1 MCLCG
6 LIGTVLIAGPAVA
19 QSADVNARLKRIEN
33 DVDTLNRAVYK
44 GETPPPLSQE
54 SNEAAALVQNRL
66 SQIENDLRNI
76 TGKVEEANY
85 ANQQLQQKVDM
96 LEESARMRIEAIEAK
111 LQGGAVATSQAAEPQ
126 QQPGIMGDGEPPA
139 PTPVA
144 VDSSVEIN
152 QPQLGTTPGGM
163 DAASLYEQG
172 FAEIK
177 KENYAG
183 AEALFNKFI
192 ADYPNHALTPNALY
206 WLGETFYVRK
216 DYNKASRVFAESYQK
231 YPKGPKG
238 ADNLLKLGMS
248 LAGKGEKQSAC
259 VALKQLKKEYPQ
271 GPAPVLTR
279 GDQEMA
285 SLGC

>member
-1 MCLCG
+1 M
-6 LIGTVLIAGPAVA
+6 IAGPAAA

-44 GETPPPLSQE
+44 GEAPPPLSQDA
-54 SNEAAALVQNRL
+54 NEATALMQSRL
-66 SQIENDLRNI
+66 SQMENDLRTL
-76 TGKVEEANY
+76 TGRVEELTY

-96 LEESARMRIEAIEAK
+96 LEEGVRRRIEALEGS
-111 LQGGAVATSQAAEPQ
+111 LQGSEPMAPAAASQPQPQVNGSVNEPDLGGALQNQ
-126 QQPGIMGDGEPPA
+126 A
-139 PTPVA
+139 PTDP
-144 VDSSVEIN
+144 SVEIN
-152 QPQLGTTPGGM
+152 DQQLGATAGGM

-177 KENYAG
+177 KENYAS
-183 AEALFNKFI
+183 AEVIFNKFI
-192 ADYPNHALTPNALY
+192 ADYPNHALAPNALY

-216 DYNKASRVFAESYQK
+216 DYNKAARVFAESYQK

-248 LAGKGEKQSAC
+248 LAGKGEKDSAC

-285 SLGC
+285 TLGCQ